1 MRRSTLC
8 EKGLIASDS
17 TIEIMRSIG
26 RITKFSASDTVRQQM
41 GEFYKLLHKRQETIT
56 LIEHDSERK
65 ENAHYEALRNA

>member
-1 MRRSTLC
+1 
-8 EKGLIASDS
+8 
-17 TIEIMRSIG
+17 MRSIG